1 MDIVSVK
8 TEPYSDQT
16 FGTSGVRKKTAVFR
30 QKHYL
35 ENIIQSVF
43 DSLNGF
49 EGKTLVIGGDG
60 RYFNDEA
67 IQIIIKLAIANQ
79 FGRII
84 VGQNGLLSTPA
95 TAHIIVQY
103 HAFGGFILSASHN
116 PGGKDGDFGIKFNT
130 ASGAP
135 APVPLTALFSARAKV
150 IDRFWNI
157 DLPDFDLSLLGEH
170 AVGHSVVQ
178 VIDSVSDYADY
189 MRALFDFSAIKKMFA
204 GGFKMIFDAMNAVT
218 GPYARHIFE
227 ELLGAPAGTVIHGTP
242 LPDFGELHPDPNLTY
257 AKHLADMMYA
267 DDAPDFAAASD
278 GDGDRYMILGKN
290 FFVNPS
296 DSLAILT
303 EHLGK
308 IPFYRGKVNGVARSV
323 ATSPAADRVAEA
335 QKIPVYE
342 TPVGWKF
349 FGNLLDA
356 QKIALCGEESFGAGS
371 FHAREKDGL
380 WAVLAWLNII
390 AITRKTPEQLTREL
404 WKKYGRVYALA
415 CNYEGL
421 NAEAANKLIMD
432 LTASLDTLAG
442 QTIGDLTIKQAF
454 NFSYADPTNG
464 EITADQGICLVFDHH
479 KRAVI
484 RLSGTGSGGATLR
497 LYYNGLSEKNL
508 SETPQLFLRDVI
520 AAVERLAR
528 IPEQT
533 GRDAP
538 TTIT

>member
-16 FGTSGVRKKTAVFR
+16 FGTSGLRKKTAVFR

-35 ENIIQSVF
+35 ENIVQSVF

-60 RYFNDEA
+60 RFFNDEA
-67 IQIIIKLAIANQ
+67 VQTLIRLAIANQ

-95 TAHIIVQY
+95 TSHIITKY
-103 HAFGGFILSASHN
+103 NAFGGFILSASHN
-116 PGGKDGDFGIKFNT
+116 PGGRDGDFGIKFDT

-135 APVPLTALFSARAKV
+135 APVALTTLFSERAKV
-150 IDRFWNI
+150 IDRFWTI
-157 DLPDFDLSLLGEH
+157 DLPDFDLSLLGER
-170 AVGHSVVQ
+170 AVGHSIVQ
-178 VIDSVSDYADY
+178 VVDPVADYAAY
-189 MRALFDFSAIKKMFA
+189 MRDIFDFPAIKKMLA
-204 GGFKMIFDAMNAVT
+204 GGFKMIFDAMNAAT

-227 ELLGAPAGTVIHGTP
+227 EALGAPAGSVIHGTP
-242 LPDFGELHPDPNLTY
+242 QPDFGGLHPDPNLIY

-296 DSLAILT
+296 DSLAVLT
-303 EHLGK
+303 EHLHA
-308 IPFYRGKVNGVARSV
+308 IPFYRGKINGVARSF
-323 ATSPAADRVAEA
+323 ATSPAVDAVAA
-335 QKIPVYE
+335 AHKIPVYE

-349 FGNLLDA
+349 FGSLLDA
-356 QKIALCGEESFGAGS
+356 GKITLCGEESFGAGS
-371 FHAREKDGL
+371 SHLREKDGL
-380 WAVLAWLNII
+380 WAVLAWLNIM
-390 AITRKTPEQLTREL
+390 AATQKTPEELTREL
-404 WKKYGRVYALA
+404 WRKYGRVYALA
-415 CNYEGL
+415 HNYESL
-421 NAEAANKLIMD
+421 NAEAANKLMMD
-432 LTASLDTLAG
+432 LNAELDTLPG
-442 QTIGDLTIKQAF
+442 RQIGGLTIRQAF
-454 NFSYADPTNG
+454 NFSYADPASG
-464 EITADQGICLVFDHH
+464 ETAADQGICLVFDGQ

-484 RLSGTGSGGATLR
+484 RLSGTGSVGATLR
-497 LYYNGLSEKNL
+497 FYFNGLSGKRLND
-508 SETPQLFLRDVI
+508 TPQAFLSDIV
-520 AAVERLAR
+520 AAVGTLTR
-528 IPEQT
+528 IAEQT